1 MLSYSTSMSIEIK
14 RRVRPVNR
22 NVRKYHKG
30 SKQIF
35 SIPNR
40 LVLFDIQVFTLSVCK
55 Y

>member
-1 MLSYSTSMSIEIK
+1 MSIEIK
-14 RRVRPVNR
+14 RRMRPVNR
-22 NVRKYHKG
+22 NVQNYHKG

-40 LVLFDIQVFTLSVCK
+40 LIPFDIQVLTLSVCK